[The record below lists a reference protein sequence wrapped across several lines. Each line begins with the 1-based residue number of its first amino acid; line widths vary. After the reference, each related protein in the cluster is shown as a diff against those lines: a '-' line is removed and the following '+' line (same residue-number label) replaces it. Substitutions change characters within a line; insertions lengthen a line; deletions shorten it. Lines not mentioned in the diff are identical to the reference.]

1 MLKLNK
7 KGFTV
12 VELVIV
18 IAVVA
23 ILAAVLIPTFL
34 TLVQTANVSADI
46 QLVTNLNKI
55 MAMQDALDGR
65 NATMHDA
72 LADAAANGYDVTRL
86 TPTSNGNDIVWD
98 QSADRFALVQKAES
112 GSVEILYSKEKEDKK
127 EYAANEVHTLWKIYD
142 EVPAPDEQSYSVYY
156 NGSAELATVEVKV
169 GFDAGKCTGIETLS
183 YVRTNAEAAQDV
195 IFRTNGGTLTVDA
208 KLDTVKHYGMAD
220 CVKITAVAN
229 ESYHEFGMVKG
240 NIEVASGRVVVAEG
254 AKVLGKVLV
263 TGGNVMVDI
272 QNKETGVVAVG
283 DVQAPTVT
291 GAPSGPVQGTVVKTL
306 GELEAAKKNSGYIIL
321 GANITI
327 TTGDFCFTKDT
338 TLNLGGY
345 TLSGWLSASGSKNTL
360 TIEGNGVIKNDNEAN
375 AAVTAKNEATVIING
390 GTICSAD
397 GVMANG
403 QYGAY
408 VIINGGVIEATKH
421 GVYVKSSSVKY
432 PSNIIINGG
441 VIRSE
446 TYVGIWVNGVSSAK
460 VTVNNADVT
469 GKEHAVFVRNDGE
482 ITINGGVFTSE
493 DNAVVGTRGNKED
506 DGYKITINGGTFNAN
521 IATTGYIACGIYH
534 SNSGELTVNGG
545 TFNITNGVGILVRS
559 GKATI
564 GKDVVINVTGIGQ
577 SGKVGQVGGAKTP
590 IPAGCEIVVE
600 YSLSGYAGGIA
611 LDNKSAYKEHE
622 INKN

>member
-156 NGSAELATVEVKV
+156 NGSDELTKVEVKV

-220 CVKITAVAN
+220 SVKITAVAN

-306 GELEAAKKNSGYIIL
+306 DELKDAKEKGGYIIL
-321 GANITI
+321 GADITA
-327 TTGDFCFTKDT
+327 GNFGFGKDT

-360 TIEGNGVIKNDNEAN
+360 TIEGNGVIKNDDKAN
-375 AAVTAKNEATVIING
+375 AAVTAKFGNTVIING
-390 GTICSAD
+390 GTICSAN
-397 GVMANG
+397 GVMADG
-403 QYGAY
+403 SQGSGDST
-408 VIINGGVIEATKH
+408 VIINGGVIESTNL
-421 GVYVKSSSVKY
+421 GVCAMYY
-432 PSNIIINGG
+432 HSNIIINGG
-441 VIRSE
+441 AIRSE
-446 TYVGIWVNGVSSAK
+446 SYVGIWVDVKGSK
-460 VTVNNADVT
+460 ITVNNADVT

>member
-98 QSADRFALVQKAES
+98 QSADRFALVQKAED
-112 GSVEILYSKEKEDKK
+112 GNVEILYSKEKEDKK
-127 EYAANEVHTLWKIYD
+127 EYTANEVHTLWKIYD
-142 EVPAPDEQSYSVYY
+142 EVPAPAEQSYSVYY
-156 NGSAELATVEVKV
+156 NGSDELTKVEVKV

-220 CVKITAVAN
+220 SVKITAVAN

-240 NIEVASGRVVVAEG
+240 NIEVARGRVVVTEG

-263 TGGNVMVDI
+263 TGDNVMVDI
-272 QNKETGVVAVG
+272 QNKETGVVAVSG
-283 DVQAPTVT
+283 VKDPTVT
-291 GAPSGPVQGTVVKTL
+291 GAPSGTAQGTVVKTL
-306 GELEAAKKNSGYIIL
+306 GELEAAKKNGGYIIL
-321 GANITI
+321 GADITA
-327 TTGDFCFTKDT
+327 GNFGFSKDT
-338 TLNLGGY
+338 TLNLGGH
-345 TLSGWLSASGSKNTL
+345 TLTGQLSASGSKNTL
-360 TIEGNGVIKNDNEAN
+360 TIEGNGVIKNDDKAN
-375 AAVTAKNEATVIING
+375 AAVTAKFGNTVIING

-403 QYGAY
+403 QYGAS
-408 VIINGGVIEATKH
+408 VVINGGVIEATNR
-421 GVYVKSSSVKY
+421 GVCAEAYEEKY
-432 PSNIIINGG
+432 HSNITINGG
-441 VIRSE
+441 VIHSE
-446 TYVGIWVNGVSSAK
+446 TYTGIWIDGKSAK

-469 GKEHAVFVRNDGE
+469 GKEYAVFIRNDAE
-482 ITINGGVFTSE
+482 ITVNGGVFTSE
-493 DNAVVGTRGNKED
+493 DNAVVGTRGNIED

-564 GKDVVINVTGIGQ
+564 GKDVVIHATGTAVGKIGDSNVNLSAPAAIVRDEK
-577 SGKVGQVGGAKTP
+577 SDYPGGAPT
-590 IPAGCEIVVE
+590 II
-600 YSLSGYAGGIA
+600 
-611 LDNKSAYKEHE
+611 NNSAYEVVDISK
-622 INKN
+622 K